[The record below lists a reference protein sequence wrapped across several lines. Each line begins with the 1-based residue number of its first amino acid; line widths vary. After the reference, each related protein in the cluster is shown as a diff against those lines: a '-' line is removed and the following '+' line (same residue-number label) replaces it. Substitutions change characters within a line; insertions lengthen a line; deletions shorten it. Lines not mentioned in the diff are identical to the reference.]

1 MGALLKME
9 LILTKR
15 DLFSFVLGIGMPVLF
30 FLLFSSMF
38 DSSYGDVAILTRNYL
53 ITMTA
58 FSMSSFGLY
67 GFPILLDTDKKNN
80 WLIQIQ
86 HSPISLAQYYAVK
99 VIRMFVSFVISIII
113 NFAVGIFIKNITM
126 SMEQWIVSALL
137 LLVGSLTYLAI
148 GLLLTLFK
156 TTQTM
161 NIVANI
167 LYFVLAI
174 FGGSWMPYET
184 LPQWM
189 QQVAHMTPSYY
200 ANQLVLGYL
209 KNDTVNI
216 LTLLIVVVYAIIVG
230 GIAFILRKKQEVK

>member
-113 NFAVGIFIKNITM
+113 NFAVGIFIKNVTM
-126 SMEQWIVSALL
+126 SMGQWIVSALL

>member
-113 NFAVGIFIKNITM
+113 NFAVGIFIKNVAM
-126 SMEQWIVSALL
+126 SVGQWIVSALL